1 MTTRVYLP
9 LTIALLAELHA
20 AGEVTVTDD
29 AVVAEDDSEDG
40 EYAAL
45 MTAAD
50 ASAELLTGPGRRVV
64 VVAEL
69 DREPETG
76 WTIPLKR
83 LVAVHADPV
92 DRPVD
97 ADPDEDLGWY
107 GVQEIATTILGAHEP
122 E

>member
-1 MTTRVYLP
+1 VTTRVYLP
-9 LTIALLAELHA
+9 LTLAQLADLHGS
-20 AGEVTVTDD
+20 GEVTVTDD
-29 AVVAEDDSEDG
+29 AVVAPDDSEDG

-50 ASAELLTGPGRRVV
+50 ASAAMLTGPGRRVV
-64 VVAEL
+64 VVAEVEK
-69 DREPETG
+69 EPESG

-92 DRPVD
+92 DRPAD

-107 GVQEIATTILGAHEP
+107 GVQEIPQLL
-122 E
+122 

>member
-1 MTTRVYLP
+1 VNRTYLP
-9 LTIALLAELHA
+9 LTLAGLADLHA
-20 AGEVTVTDD
+20 SGEVTVTDD
-29 AVVAEDDSEDG
+29 AVIAPDDSEDG

-50 ASAELLTGPGRRVV
+50 ASAAMLTGPGRRVV

-69 DREPETG
+69 AQEPETG
-76 WTIPLKR
+76 WTVPLKC
-83 LVAVHADPV
+83 LVAVHADPE
-92 DRPVD
+92 DRPVG

-107 GVQEIATTILGAHEP
+107 GVQEIPGLLGLHER

>member
-1 MTTRVYLP
+1 MSTRVYLP
-9 LTIALLAELHA
+9 LTVALLAELHA
-20 AGEVTVTDD
+20 AGEAIVTDD
-29 AVVAEDDSEDG
+29 FVVAEDDSEDG

-50 ASAELLTGPGRRVV
+50 ASTALLTGAGRRVV

-69 DREPETG
+69 EKEPEPG

-83 LVAVHADPV
+83 IVAVHADPE

-107 GVQEIATTILGAHEP
+107 GVQEIPQLL
-122 E
+122 

>member
-1 MTTRVYLP
+1 MSTRVYLP
-9 LTIALLAELHA
+9 LTVALLAELHT
-20 AGEVTVTDD
+20 AGELTVTDD
-29 AVVAEDDSEDG
+29 AVLAPDDSEEG

-50 ASAELLTGPGRRVV
+50 ASTALLAGAGRRVV

-69 DREPETG
+69 EKEPEPG

-83 LVAVHADPV
+83 LVAVHADPE
-92 DRPVD
+92 DRPAD

-107 GVQEIATTILGAHEP
+107 GVQEISQLL
-122 E
+122 

>member
-20 AGEVTVTDD
+20 SGETPVTDET
-29 AVVAEDDSEDG
+29 VVAEDDSEDG

-50 ASAELLTGPGRRVV
+50 ASTELLAGPGRRVV

-69 DREPETG
+69 EKEPETG
-76 WTIPLKR
+76 WTIPLR
-83 LVAVHADPV
+83 RIVAVHADPQ

-97 ADPDEDLGWY
+97 ADPDEDLAWY
-107 GVQEIATTILGAHEP
+107 GVQEIPHLF
-122 E
+122 

>member
-20 AGEVTVTDD
+20 AGEATVTDD
-29 AVVAEDDSEDG
+29 AVIAEDDSEDG

-50 ASAELLTGPGRRVV
+50 ASAELLGGPGRRVV

-69 DREPETG
+69 DKEPETG
-76 WTIPLKR
+76 WTIPLR
-83 LVAVHADPV
+83 RIVAVHADPE
-92 DRPVD
+92 DRPAG
-97 ADPDEDLGWY
+97 ADPDEDLAWFAT
-107 GVQEIATTILGAHEP
+107 QEIPHIV
-122 E
+122 

>member
-1 MTTRVYLP
+1 VSTRVYLP
-9 LTIALLAELHA
+9 LTIALLADLHA

-29 AVVAEDDSEDG
+29 AVVAPDDSEDG

-50 ASAELLTGPGRRVV
+50 ASAALLSGPGRRVV

-69 DREPETG
+69 DKEPETG
-76 WTIPLKR
+76 WTIPLR
-83 LVAVHADPV
+83 RIVAVHADPA

-97 ADPDEDLGWY
+97 ADPDEDLAWFAT
-107 GVQEIATTILGAHEP
+107 QEIAHLL
-122 E
+122 